1 MIQMKKGFLFAFL
14 FSAVASASF
23 SQNAVSLGEAIRTA
37 SGEIADRLATGTR
50 IAVLDF
56 RSTSAR
62 MSDYAMEEII
72 SALANEGSLI
82 VVGRGRDLELAR
94 RELGLSLSGDVSD
107 ESALAIGRF
116 LGAQMVASGS
126 LSIAGAVY
134 RFGVRVLDVET
145 SVIRYD
151 RSQNVLNDSL
161 VATLMGEEALVTNF
175 TGGERAG
182 AAVLNLALGLGSFTI
197 QKDPL
202 GGGVTAALEALGAA
216 AVIVSFLQVKEEW
229 RTDPYTNQPYIERD
243 TSISTPVLIGGLAAY
258 AGGVVFGAIRA
269 FSYRK
274 PGVNVAMNGGAEARS
289 PWDIALVPSSDRDTA
304 LRLSYTLRF

>member
-1 MIQMKKGFLFAFL
+1 MKRGLFFAFL
-14 FSAVASASF
+14 FWLVGVSAF
-23 SQNAVSLGEAIRTA
+23 SQTTISLGEAIKTA
-37 SGEIADRLATGTR
+37 SGEIADRLAVGTR

-62 MSDYAMEEII
+62 MTEYAMEEII

-82 VVGRGRDLELAR
+82 VVGRGRDLELAQ

-116 LGAQMVASGS
+116 LGAQMVVSGF
-126 LSIAGAVY
+126 LSIAGPVY

-145 SVIRYD
+145 GVIQYD
-151 RSQNVLNDSL
+151 QPQNVLNDSL

-182 AAVLNLALGLGSFTI
+182 AATLNLALGLGSFVI

-202 GGGVTAALEALGAA
+202 GGGVTAALEALGVA
-216 AVIVSFLQVKEEW
+216 AVIVSRSLEDPGDYEFNNETNKNEWVVSAYVK
-229 RTDPYTNQPYIERD
+229 
-243 TSISTPVLIGGLAAY
+243 TPVLIGGLAAY
-258 AGGVVFGAIRA
+258 GAGAVFGVIRA
-269 FSYRK
+269 LSYRK
-274 PGVNVAMNGGAEARS
+274 PGVNVAMNSGAETPS
-289 PWDIALVPSSDRDTA
+289 PWIIALVPTADRSAA

>member
-1 MIQMKKGFLFAFL
+1 MKRGFFFAFL
-14 FSAVASASF
+14 FWLGGVCVF
-23 SQNAVSLGEAIRTA
+23 SQTTVSLGEAIRTA
-37 SGEIADRLATGTR
+37 SAEIGDRLATGTR

-94 RELGLSLSGDVSD
+94 RELGLNLSGDVSD

-126 LSIAGAVY
+126 LSIAGPVY

-145 SVIRYD
+145 GVIRYD

-161 VATLMGEEALVTNF
+161 VATLMGGEALVTNF

-182 AAVLNLALGLGSFTI
+182 AAILNLALGLGSFVI

-202 GGGVTAALEALGAA
+202 GGGVTAALEAAGAA
-216 AVIVSFLQVKEEW
+216 AVIVSFFQVKESW
-229 RTDPYTNQPYIERD
+229 VYNPWTDNQEIERD
-243 TSISTPVLIGGLAAY
+243 TSVSTPVLIGGLAAY

-274 PGVNVAMNGGAEARS
+274 PGVNVADSGYFS
-289 PWDIALVPSSDRDTA
+289 PWNIALVPTSDRNIT
-304 LRLSYTLRF
+304 LRLGYTLRF

>member
-1 MIQMKKGFLFAFL
+1 MKRGFFFAFL
-14 FSAVASASF
+14 FWLGGVCVF
-23 SQNAVSLGEAIRTA
+23 SQTAISLGEAIRTA
-37 SGEIADRLATGTR
+37 SGEIGDRLATGTR

-62 MSDYAMEEII
+62 MSEYAMEEII

-145 SVIRYD
+145 GVIRYD

-175 TGGERAG
+175 TSGERAS
-182 AAVLNLALGLGSFTI
+182 AAVLNLALGLGSFAI

-202 GGGVTAALEALGAA
+202 GGAVTAGLEAAGVVA
-216 AVIVSFLQVKEEW
+216 IIISFFQVKESW
-229 RTDPYTNQPYIERD
+229 KTDPWTGEQYIDRD
-243 TSISTPVLIGGLAAY
+243 TSVSTPVLIGGIAAY
-258 AGGVVFGAIRA
+258 AGGAVFGAIRA

-274 PGVNVAMNGGAEARS
+274 PGVNIAEAPS
-289 PWDIALVPSSDRDTA
+289 PWNIALVPGNNGGA
-304 LRLSYTLRF
+304 AVRLSYTMRF